1 MENKI
6 LVKGTI
12 LENEKLVDIIKKINL
27 GLLQYSDEKNL
38 RITNPNKKGFVI
50 IIAEVVIMDNIV
62 EFLQTENKFPHMDYK
77 TEFNKLEAEL
87 TIQNYVV
94 LTLES
99 NGNTQK
105 IINIPLFELII
116 ASENLIS
123 DESGK
128 HKLDLLDDNVWDL
141 QSTGWNCYDIHYT
154 KI

>member
-141 QSTGWNCYDIHYT
+141 QSTGWNCYDVHYT